1 MQFTLLAV
9 GRLRPVFRARGRRVP
24 SAASA
29 LRSDVAEVEVR
40 EAGQGRYAQRR
51 GGGRRQPGSAS
62 AFRSR
67 ATWSCSIGRQGL
79 VAARQLAVRL
89 DRWRLASRPVAL
101 MLGGSHGLEPGLI
114 HEAAEALEPRALTLP
129 HELARVVVLEQL
141 YRAWTILRGEP
152 YHK

>member
-9 GRLRPVFRARGRRVP
+9 GRLRPLFRAPADEYLRR
-24 SAASA
+24 
-29 LRSDVAEVEVR
+29 LRRYAPVAEVEVR
-40 EAGQGRYAQRR
+40 EAGKAATAAEGLRQEAARLRERVPVAGHVVVLDR
-51 GGGRRQPGSAS
+51 GGKG
-62 AFRSR
+62 
-67 ATWSCSIGRQGL
+67 WSSE
-79 VAARQLAVRL
+79 QLAVRL
-89 DRWRLASRPVAL
+89 DGWRLASRPVAL

-114 HEAAEALEPRALTLP
+114 QEAAEDWSLGPITLP